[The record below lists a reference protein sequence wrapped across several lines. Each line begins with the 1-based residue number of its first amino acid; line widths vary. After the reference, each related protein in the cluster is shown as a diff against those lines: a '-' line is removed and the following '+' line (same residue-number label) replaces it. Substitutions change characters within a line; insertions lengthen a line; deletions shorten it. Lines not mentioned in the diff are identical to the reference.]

1 MSEVYLDAQKLA
13 EIISTHYNK
22 ITAVKYSVEEAPKN
36 AENVGAAGKG
46 ELKAG
51 YKGNKIIIY
60 TDADIVHIVGDMK
73 FMFTCCKKLTDIAA
87 LSNWDV
93 SKVKDMNN
101 AFCMCCEL
109 TDISALSNWNIKSAT
124 NLTSMFE
131 RCYKLSNVIPLRKWT
146 VRNDAN
152 TAFMFGDCHLLME
165 SITMDII
172 NKFKINISDL

>member
-13 EIISTHYNK
+13 EIISTHYDK
-22 ITAVKYSVEEAPKN
+22 IAAVKYSVEEAPKN
-36 AENVGAAGKG
+36 AENVGTAGKE
-46 ELKAG
+46 ELKAV
-51 YKGNKIIIY
+51 YKGNKVIIY

-101 AFCMCCEL
+101 SFCMCCEL
-109 TDISALSNWNIKSAT
+109 TDISPLSNWSIKSAT

-131 RCYKLSNVIPLRKWT
+131 RCYKLTNVIPLRKWT

-152 TAFMFGDCHLLME
+152 TTFMFGDCHLLKE
-165 SITMDII
+165 ALRSTLL
-172 NKFKINISDL
+172 ISSKLI